1 MRGIPKGD
9 AVTKIDND
17 PKIRDL
23 SRLLWEKAGRPSGR
37 EHVYWALA
45 SQVFQTDNK
54 ASDRSPRS
62 VAR

>member
-1 MRGIPKGD
+1 MQR
-9 AVTKIDND
+9 IDND

-23 SRLLWEKAGRPSGR
+23 SRLLWEKAGRPNGH

-45 SQVFQTDNK
+45 SREFDRETDGAVRK
-54 ASDRSPRS
+54 SRI